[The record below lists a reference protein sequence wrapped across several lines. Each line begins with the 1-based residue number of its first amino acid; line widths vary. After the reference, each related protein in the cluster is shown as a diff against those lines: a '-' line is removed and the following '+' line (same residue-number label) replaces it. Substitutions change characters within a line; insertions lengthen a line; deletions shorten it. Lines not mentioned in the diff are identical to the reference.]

1 MGGGGGCVPPPPK
14 MTSLP
19 PRPPPRPP
27 RVSPKA
33 SPHPPLPKFPPLPSP
48 FRHLP
53 FSPAPP
59 PQATPTN
66 QQTPPPHTLSPAPL
80 TPLILVV
87 LVTAQHG
94 QAAALRHLGL
104 TGKHHRGGSQKNPLR
119 FSPPTQNDARCLP
132 NALRAAF
139 GSPRPSLTASAI
151 SSPAAS
157 GWPSATSAHLHTH
170 FRLPPRPLPLR
181 FPNLAFRWRMRTE
194 RGGGGE
200 GGATK
205 RKGRGL
211 PGSLSHVTAA
221 LPGATALHRRRRRRR
236 RRRAK
241 TPPPPSPPLLP
252 SSPTAAIME
261 PGETGAGSDVTR
273 TGAWV
278 TSWGR
283 RGSAGGFWA

>member
-1 MGGGGGCVPPPPK
+1 MCVPPPPK

-59 PQATPTN
+59 PSGPAHKPTNPAPLHPKPRPAHATHPRCPGYGATRAGGSPPTPRPDGKTSPGRLPKKPPPFPPPDPKRRPMPPERPPGRLRIPAAFTHRLRHLLAGRFRVAVSHFRSSPHPLPPAATPT
-66 QQTPPPHTLSPAPL
+66 SAPL
-80 TPLILVV
+80 SKP
-87 LVTAQHG
+87 
-94 QAAALRHLGL
+94 
-104 TGKHHRGGSQKNPLR
+104 
-119 FSPPTQNDARCLP
+119 
-132 NALRAAF
+132 
-139 GSPRPSLTASAI
+139 
-151 SSPAAS
+151 
-157 GWPSATSAHLHTH
+157 
-170 FRLPPRPLPLR
+170 R
-181 FPNLAFRWRMRTE
+181 FPVAHAHRAGW
-194 RGGGGE
+194 GGGGE

>member
-1 MGGGGGCVPPPPK
+1 MCVPPPPK

-19 PRPPPRPP
+19 PRPPPPAPPGSPPKLPLIPPSPNSHPSPP
-27 RVSPKA
+27 RSVTSLSA
-33 SPHPPLPKFPPLPSP
+33 PPLP
-48 FRHLP
+48 
-53 FSPAPP
+53 
-59 PQATPTN
+59 PQAPPTN
-66 QQTPPPHTLSPAPL
+66 QQTPPPYTLSPAQL

-119 FSPPTQNDARCLP
+119 FPPPTQNDARCLP

-194 RGGGGE
+194 RGGGGGE